1 MALVVYVFEESKGVP
16 THERDLFDIDAA
28 GYTVDM
34 SAVFVERSSCTMPAA
49 QRSAF
54 QRALRRLQPGDSLVT
69 TRLPALGNSVSD
81 VIETLEMLAQRQVA
95 TVCLAYGK
103 SDLSGEEGR
112 DFLHALRLADD
123 LERVTRRS
131 RAREAASAAKE
142 RGIAQGRPSSLSP
155 AQQRQA
161 MNALGAGQSVT
172 EIARSLNT
180 SRQTIM
186 RLRDAH
192 LADKSAPGIVSK
204 ADGHDEVQDQRDAR
218 EQDDNRVDG
227 HTDIQRDIP
236 RDAPFVTLTNGDS
249 H

>member
-28 GYTVDM
+28 GYIVDM
-34 SAVFVERSSCTMPAA
+34 SAVFVERSSCTLPAA
-49 QRSAF
+49 QRTAF
-54 QRALRRLQPGDSLVT
+54 QRASRRLQQGDTLVT
-69 TRLPALGNSVSD
+69 TRLASLGNSIAD
-81 VIETLEMLAQRQVA
+81 VISTLDMLGQRQIGV
-95 TVCLAYGK
+95 TCLAYGQENLCG
-103 SDLSGEEGR
+103 DEGR
-112 DFLHALRLADD
+112 AFIKALELADD

-142 RGIAQGRPSSLSP
+142 RGIVQGRPSSLTP
-155 AQQRQA
+155 AQQNQA
-161 MNALGAGQSVT
+161 MNALGAGMSVT

-192 LADKSAPGIVSK
+192 ASDRPGK
-204 ADGHDEVQDQRDAR
+204 RNGDGRDRDA
-218 EQDDNRVDG
+218 Q
-227 HTDIQRDIP
+227 
-236 RDAPFVTLTNGDS
+236 TNGPADSAFATMTHSDS